1 MVSLETLIEQTDFLL
16 GKQKEAQKDC
26 LEIFGG
32 LLEAVQ
38 KKLVKVKGQP
48 EEVEA
53 LKKVHTLVSEQIERV
68 QEDTQSDIEFLTEQL
83 SALREIGNIKDK
95 KKIQELV
102 SQMVDDSADIK
113 ETAAFKKEVEDE
125 SKVSRQNL
133 VTLVNDI
140 REAVSEDSAKDV
152 ALYLESIL
160 GEEETEED
168 EEDGECCGGDCHD
181 DEESSCKG
189 CSRGCCGSNDEGA
202 DIFAALEE
210 ISVKEAKKKK

>member
-1 MVSLETLIEQTDFLL
+1 VVSLETLIEQTDFLL

-32 LLEAVQ
+32 LLDAVQ
-38 KKLVKVKGQP
+38 KKLVLVKGQA
-48 EEVEA
+48 EEVAA
-53 LKKVHTLVSEQIERV
+53 LKKVHKLVSEQIERV

-102 SQMVDDSADIK
+102 SQMIDDSADIK

-181 DEESSCKG
+181 EEASCKG

-202 DIFAALEE
+202 DIFAALKE
-210 ISVKEAKKKK
+210 ISVKEEKKKK

>member
-1 MVSLETLIEQTDFLL
+1 VVSLETLIEQTDFLL

-32 LLEAVQ
+32 LLGAVQ
-38 KKLVKVKGQP
+38 KKMAQVKGQA

-53 LKKVHTLVSEQIERV
+53 LEKVRKLVSEQIERV
-68 QEDTQSDIEFLTEQL
+68 QEDTQADIEFLTEQL

-125 SKVSRQNL
+125 SKISRQNL

-140 REAVSEDSAKDV
+140 REAVSEDNAKDV

-160 GEEETEED
+160 GEEEDAEED
-168 EEDGECCGGDCHD
+168 EDGECCGDCHD
-181 DEESSCKG
+181 EEEESCKG
-189 CSRGCCGSNDEGA
+189 CSRGCCGGSSDESA
-202 DIFAALEE
+202 DIFAALKE
-210 ISVKEAKKKK
+210 ISVKEEKKKK